1 MDSAEGQGVSCHR
14 NGERLLGMTK
24 VGHGGRRSP
33 VKAGMM
39 KKAGP
44 GRVGFCVRVS
54 WERLFLEGEDNG
66 AAEGV
71 VVVEHVVHTTLCIH
85 CEVSWVD
92 TLLLHEEV
100 VDVLRT
106 LL

>member
-1 MDSAEGQGVSCHR
+1 MLRVRELAATR
-14 NGERLLGMTK
+14 MER
-24 VGHGGRRSP
+24 SS
-33 VKAGMM
+33 VKAGMTEAGHGDRRSSVKAGT

-66 AAEGV
+66 AAEGI

-85 CEVSWVD
+85 CEVFWVD